1 MKLSVIK
8 EASPDARSEIEV
20 SDAVFGARLN
30 EPLIHQVVV
39 AYQAGTRQG
48 TRAQKNRSAVR
59 GGGAKPWRQKGTG
72 RARAGTNRSP
82 LWRGGGVVFA
92 AQPQDFSQKLNRKM
106 YRGGLRSLLSEL
118 VRQQRLLAID
128 AFSVETAKTKQLAQK
143 LARLGIGDALIV
155 TEEADT
161 KLGLSARNLPRVAVC
176 DVSHADPLSLLHY
189 DKVVMTVGALR
200 RIEERLR

>member
-1 MKLSVIK
+1 MKLSVIQ

-48 TRAQKNRSAVR
+48 TRAQKNRSAVS

-106 YRGGLRSLLSEL
+106 YRGALRSLLSEL

-128 AFSVETAKTKQLAQK
+128 GFSVETVKTKQLAQK

-155 TEEADT
+155 TDEADS